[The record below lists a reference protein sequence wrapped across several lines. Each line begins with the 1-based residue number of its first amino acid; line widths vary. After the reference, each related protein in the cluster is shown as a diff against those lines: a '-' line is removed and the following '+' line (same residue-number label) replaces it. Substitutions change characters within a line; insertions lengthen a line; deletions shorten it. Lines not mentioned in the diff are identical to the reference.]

1 MANVNVKMYIQK
13 FKVEIIPLNF
23 LRTALN
29 QDPVV
34 KLDVLLFF
42 EDT

>member
-1 MANVNVKMYIQK
+1 MTNNETIHIQK
-13 FKVEIIPLNF
+13 FNTEIIPLNF
-23 LRTALN
+23 PRTALN